1 MWAKILNQRTTTIL
15 LIALLTSIIMI
26 GYRTHTKQSTAKAE
40 SPIEIVYLI
49 PENVSAVEEQLAPAQ
64 LLAEA
69 PQPVTVTSSWQTI
82 SELASAQTL
91 KALIIHH
98 DAVSS
103 VKQDELKTLF
113 LRQALV
119 VVGIGIPGDE
129 LARLVG
135 LPNIYTSFDDG
146 FEGYKTSNYFYI
158 YSYKIDGSED
168 DIQKFEDQEVANQEI
183 THPLSRSMR
192 ASTESLLI
200 KDGNAIMWHLL
211 NSHLDQT
218 VDSGIESEG
227 QIIKVECAST
237 DRTQC
242 K

>member
-103 VKQDELKTLF
+103 VKQDEL
-113 LRQALV
+113 
-119 VVGIGIPGDE
+119 
-129 LARLVG
+129 
-135 LPNIYTSFDDG
+135 
-146 FEGYKTSNYFYI
+146 
-158 YSYKIDGSED
+158 
-168 DIQKFEDQEVANQEI
+168 
-183 THPLSRSMR
+183 
-192 ASTESLLI
+192 
-200 KDGNAIMWHLL
+200 
-211 NSHLDQT
+211 
-218 VDSGIESEG
+218 
-227 QIIKVECAST
+227 
-237 DRTQC
+237 
-242 K
+242 